1 MTVPLFFVDAAALT
15 GDRVVV
21 DGAEGRHAADVRR
34 LRVGEHVD
42 VGDGCG
48 RLVHGVV
55 TEVGRGR
62 VVVDVEQRTEVAAA
76 SPRFVVVQALA
87 KGGRDLDA
95 VEAMTEVG
103 VDEIVAWTAE
113 RSVARPTDRTLPKW
127 SATAREAA
135 KQSRRAWIPQIS
147 GPMST
152 AEACA
157 RVESASLAA
166 VLHEQAT
173 EPLAA
178 MTLPDCGDV
187 VLVVGPEG
195 GLISAEVDAFAVAG
209 AQVCRLGNDVLRTS
223 TAGVAAVSVL
233 NAAARWR

>member
-1 MTVPLFFVDAAALT
+1 MTPPLFFVDAAALT
-15 GDRVVV
+15 GERVVV

-34 LRVGEHVD
+34 LRVGERVD

-48 RLVHGVV
+48 RLVHGLVA
-55 TEVGRGR
+55 EVGRGR
-62 VVVDVEQRTEVAAA
+62 IEVDVESRTEVAAP

-103 VDEIVAWTAE
+103 ADEIVAWVAE
-113 RSVARPTDRTLPKW
+113 RSVAKPTERTLSKW

-135 KQSRRAWIPQIS
+135 KQSRRAWIPQVT

-152 AEACA
+152 ADVCK
-157 RVESASLAA
+157 RIESASLAI
-166 VLHEQAT
+166 VLHEEAV
-173 EPLAA
+173 EPLASQA
-178 MTLPDCGDV
+178 LPDRGDV

-195 GLISAEVDAFAVAG
+195 GLSPDEVDSLRNVG
-209 AQVCRLGNDVLRTS
+209 AHVCRLGDNVLRTS
-223 TAGVAAVSVL
+223 TAGVAALSAMS
-233 NAAARWR
+233 AAARWR

>member
-1 MTVPLFFVDAAALT
+1 MTPPLFFVDAAALAS
-15 GDRVVV
+15 DRVVV

-34 LRVGEHVD
+34 LRVGERVD

-48 RLVHGVV
+48 RLVHGLVA
-55 TEVGRGR
+55 EVGRGR
-62 VVVDVEQRTEVAAA
+62 IEVDVEGRTEVASP

-103 VDEIVAWTAE
+103 ADEIVAWPAG
-113 RSVARPTDRTLPKW
+113 RSVAKPTERTLSKW

-135 KQSRRAWIPQIS
+135 KQSRRAWVPQVT

-152 AEACA
+152 EEVCA
-157 RVESASLAA
+157 RVRTASLAV
-166 VLHEQAT
+166 VLHEDAT

-178 MTLPDCGDV
+178 LALPDNGDV

-195 GLISAEVDAFAVAG
+195 GLSPEEVDLLANAG
-209 AQVCRLGNDVLRTS
+209 AHACRLGSNVLRTS
-223 TAGVAAVSVL
+223 TAGVAALS
-233 NAAARWR
+233 AMSAARRWR

>member
-1 MTVPLFFVDAAALT
+1 MTPPLFFVDAAALT

-34 LRVGEHVD
+34 LRVGEQVH

-48 RLVHGVV
+48 RLVHGLVA
-55 TEVGRGR
+55 EVGRGR
-62 VVVDVEQRTEVAAA
+62 IEVDVESRTEVAAP

-103 VDEIVAWTAE
+103 ADEIVAWAAE
-113 RSVARPTDRTLPKW
+113 RSVAKPTERTLSKW

-135 KQSRRAWIPQIS
+135 KQSRRAWIPHVS

-152 AEACA
+152 AEVCK
-157 RVESASLAA
+157 RIESASLAI
-166 VLHEQAT
+166 VLHEDAT
-173 EPLAA
+173 ERLAVLA
-178 MTLPDCGDV
+178 MPDGGDV

-195 GLISAEVDAFAVAG
+195 GVSPDEVDTFASAG
-209 AQVCRLGNDVLRTS
+209 AHLCRLGDNVLRTS
-223 TAGVAAVSVL
+223 TAGVAAISSMS
-233 NAAARWR
+233 ATTRWR

>member
-1 MTVPLFFVDAAALT
+1 MTAPLFYVDAGALDT
-15 GDRVVV
+15 NPVLV

-34 LRVGEHVD
+34 LRVGERVD

-48 RLVHGVV
+48 RIVSGVV
-55 TEVGRGR
+55 AEVGRGR
-62 VVVDVEQRTEVAAA
+62 ISVEVQSRDEVAAA

-113 RSVARPTDRTLPKW
+113 RSVARPTERTLTRW

-135 KQSRRAWIPQIS
+135 KQSRRAWVPEVV
-147 GPMST
+147 GPLST
-152 AEACA
+152 TEVRA
-157 RVESASLAA
+157 RLGAAALAI
-166 VLHEQAT
+166 VLHEEAT
-173 EPLAA
+173 EPVA
-178 MTLPDCGDV
+178 TLSLPGAGDV

-195 GLISAEVDAFAVAG
+195 GLTSAEVADYQAAG
-209 AQVCRLGNDVLRTS
+209 AHVGRLGDEILRTS
-223 TAGVAAVSVL
+223 TAGVAAVSL
-233 NAAARWR
+233 LSAARRWR